1 MKNGLLSHFFII
13 TNTVCKSGFKN
24 KTYFL
29 IAIIYW
35 ILYMIGLLIMGILY
49 KKGIKHYN
57 IIYLGIAI
65 IGVSIAIIKDK
76 NLINLGFTKEKLK
89 INFVI
94 SFIIIITVFIISV
107 VVGKY
112 SILKLIKYSLYYLF
126 YISLIEEILFRG
138 FIQNYL
144 FGLKC
149 NKYLVF
155 LIGALMFSI
164 MHLPFQMYKN
174 NNVSLTYIIEALPQ
188 LVFCFTFHLIMCFIT
203 CKRKDITIP
212 TALHYAIDY
221 LQSAL

>member
-1 MKNGLLSHFFII
+1 MYKE
-13 TNTVCKSGFKN
+13 KN

-57 IIYLGIAI
+57 IIYLVIAI

-107 VVGKY
+107 VVGKN

>member
-1 MKNGLLSHFFII
+1 MYKE
-13 TNTVCKSGFKN
+13 KN

-57 IIYLGIAI
+57 IIYLVIAI

-212 TALHYAIDY
+212 IALHYAIDY
-221 LQSAL
+221 LQSAF

>member
-1 MKNGLLSHFFII
+1 MHTNFKAFERFYANPRKLSTEIRQI
-13 TNTVCKSGFKN
+13 KCV
-24 KTYFL
+24 
-29 IAIIYW
+29 
-35 ILYMIGLLIMGILY
+35 
-49 KKGIKHYN
+49 KKKMFG
-57 IIYLGIAI
+57 YLG
-65 IGVSIAIIKDK
+65 KQ
-76 NLINLGFTKEKLK
+76 EKLK

-174 NNVSLTYIIEALPQ
+174 NNVSLTYIIEALPI
-188 LVFCFTFHLIMCFIT
+188 HI
-203 CKRKDITIP
+203 RKV
-212 TALHYAIDY
+212 
-221 LQSAL
+221 

>member
-1 MKNGLLSHFFII
+1 MYKE
-13 TNTVCKSGFKN
+13 KN

-57 IIYLGIAI
+57 IIYLVIAI

-164 MHLPFQMYKN
+164 MHLPFQMYGNRKRRQ
-174 NNVSLTYIIEALPQ
+174 AGD
-188 LVFCFTFHLIMCFIT
+188 HLAWRLNLYFFFRILF
-203 CKRKDITIP
+203 P
-212 TALHYAIDY
+212 LA
-221 LQSAL
+221 

>member
-1 MKNGLLSHFFII
+1 MYKE
-13 TNTVCKSGFKN
+13 KN

-29 IAIIYW
+29 IAIIYS

-57 IIYLGIAI
+57 IIYLVIAI

-212 TALHYAIDY
+212 TALHYAIYY
-221 LQSAL
+221 LQSVL

>member
-1 MKNGLLSHFFII
+1 MYKE
-13 TNTVCKSGFKN
+13 KN